1 MLVNVGDGKYLPVE
15 GAMGLTSAA
24 LLSKLTETKTFARKL
39 EEVNLDD
46 CTVLVRAYADV
57 KWSSAVDGSSAFELE
72 GLLTLGD
79 LLDAA
84 PGGALAAGTL
94 FVHVQLPAA
103 APAAAAPAAAPASL
117 EDLLVEGGMRRADVR
132 KEVVRRAYTRYG
144 GAVAGAL
151 AGAGRAEAAVDI
163 YAMAASL
170 PSLTTE
176 ADFRLAG
183 LHVNGLLY
191 EGGNL
196 VRCFRGR
203 EEFVLKPL
211 DAREKG
217 RALALHE
224 ALISARAPVAGLTAF
239 ELHPRG
245 DKLFMLMPRYGASL
259 EHLAA
264 LDAEDALVLWRSVGG
279 ALRALHAL
287 GFAHMDVKP
296 ANICAAG
303 AQGFVLVDVGSVA
316 RFGEATSTTAP
327 YVAADFPGAMRR
339 SSARA
344 DWWQLAMALAAKA
357 CGERCLDVGVCAAP
371 TMAALAARLR
381 EHLPAALWQE
391 LEPLLLEG
399 GAA

>member
-1 MLVNVGDGKYLPVE
+1 MMAQRHVLVKVGEGKHLSFDDASV
-15 GAMGLTSAA
+15 MGMTSGA
-24 LLSKLTETKTFARKL
+24 LLMALAGTRAFEVTLRDVALSECAVRVCASASKRAPSEQDAAAAR
-39 EEVNLDD
+39 
-46 CTVLVRAYADV
+46 
-57 KWSSAVDGSSAFELE
+57 ELE
-72 GLLTLGD
+72 GAETLD
-79 LLDAA
+79 DVS
-84 PGGALAAGTL
+84 AGLVGNL

-103 APAAAAPAAAPASL
+103 VAAAAPAASL
-117 EDLLVEGGMRRADVR
+117 EDLLVAGGMRRTDVR
-132 KEVVRRAYTRYG
+132 VDVVRRAYVRYG

-183 LHVNGLLY
+183 LHINGLLY
-191 EGGNL
+191 EGGAL

-203 EEFVLKPL
+203 EEFILKPL
-211 DAREKG
+211 DAHENG

-224 ALISARAPVAGLTAF
+224 ALTTARASIAGLTAF

-245 DKLFMLMPRYGASL
+245 DKLFMLMPRHGASL

-264 LDAEDALVLWRSVGG
+264 LDAGEALVLWQSVGG
-279 ALRALHAL
+279 ALRGLHAL

-303 AQGFVLVDVGSVA
+303 AQGFVLVDFGSVA
-316 RFGEATSTTAP
+316 RFGEVTSTTAP

-344 DWWQLAMALAAKA
+344 DWWQLAMTLAEKA
-357 CGERCLDVGVCAAP
+357 CGERCLDVGACVVP
-371 TMAALAARLR
+371 TMAMLATRLR

-391 LEPLLLEG
+391 LEPLLEG